1 MSTRARLQR
10 WDELALE
17 KVTEMISRKVVT
29 GEREML
35 AQIYLKKGCIVPM
48 HSHESEQI
56 TYVLQGALRFLIDG
70 EQITVREG
78 EVLLIPSWVEHQAE
92 ALDDTFELD
101 VFSPIRQDWIDKT
114 DAYFHN
120 VPVKAGARE
129 RSGAMGAPRATE
141 PGGVQGPPPRKEESQ

>member
-1 MSTRARLQR
+1 MSTRATLVR

-56 TYVLQGALRFLIDG
+56 TYVLQGALKFLIDG
-70 EQITVREG
+70 EHITVREG

-101 VFSPIRQDWIDKT
+101 VFSPIRQDWLDKT
-114 DAYFHN
+114 DSYFHN
-120 VPVKAGARE
+120 EPVKAGD
-129 RSGAMGAPRATE
+129 TE
-141 PGGVQGPPPRKEESQ
+141 